1 LGLDWRNY
9 FRFDSWRYVWLGILM
24 IDEPMTL
31 EQIAK
36 IEGISHQRVDQI
48 LKSAIRKIVK
58 RLKEQGIKLEDL
70 I

>member
-1 LGLDWRNY
+1 
-9 FRFDSWRYVWLGILM
+9 M